1 MITQGSKS
9 VKEYQKELEVAMIR
23 DNVNEDEEVTM
34 SRFLNGL
41 NRDISNVVKLQS
53 YVELEELVHL
63 AIKVERQLKRKGSTQ
78 PEAYSGSFSGWKLN
92 YKREGSAPSKPL
104 VTSKVVEPTSMKKQV
119 SSNDKKLK
127 GQVQPKHNRD
137 IKCFKCQGLGH
148 YASECANRRVM
159 ILRDDGKIVS
169 TSEESVFD
177 DMSSLENSSDLE
189 YAIGYKVLVIRRSL
203 SVQTKEDD
211 VEQQRENIFHTRCLI
226 NNKVC
231 SMTRPKD
238 WCLLSSAG
246 VSK

>member
-1 MITQGSKS
+1 
-9 VKEYQKELEVAMIR
+9 
-23 DNVNEDEEVTM
+23 M
-34 SRFLNGL
+34 SMFFNGL
-41 NRDISNVVKLQS
+41 NRDITNVVELQS

-78 PEAYSGSFSGWKLN
+78 PEAYSGSSSGWKLN

-177 DMSSLENSSDLE
+177 DMPPLENSSDLML
-189 YAIGYKVLVIRRSL
+189 LVI
-203 SVQTKEDD
+203 K
-211 VEQQRENIFHTRCLI
+211 F
-226 NNKVC
+226 
-231 SMTRPKD
+231 
-238 WCLLSSAG
+238 W
-246 VSK
+246 